1 MKSSVCMPSLPCALH
16 LHSCPWPCSLPGTDP
31 PELHPRKIPQ
41 TLLALEAPG
50 QLTNQCCYISSCLPG
65 EPVLY
70 MDRETPSSL
79 NLEKAMSFCTVA
91 SPASRRSWR
100 DPPVS
105 GQTQPKSKGNAW
117 PVAPC
122 PPAPRDRLCSPP
134 KPSRGFLTCTA
145 AHTHNPFWALR
156 VSRAGGEGRGEEEG
170 VLKT

>member
-1 MKSSVCMPSLPCALH
+1 MCPAPSQLPLAVLTAWHGPPQSCTPEKSPKPCWH
-16 LHSCPWPCSLPGTDP
+16 WK
-31 PELHPRKIPQ
+31 PRGGSQ
-41 TLLALEAPG
+41 TSAAILV
-50 QLTNQCCYISSCLPG
+50 PG

-70 MDRETPSSL
+70 VDRETPSSL

-91 SPASRRSWR
+91 SPASRCSWR

-105 GQTQPKSKGNAW
+105 RQTQPKSKGNAW

-122 PPAPRDRLCSPP
+122 PPAPQDRLCSPP

-156 VSRAGGEGRGEEEG
+156 VSRAGREGRGEDEG